1 MPILRLTQEEAGD
14 EIYKTLKKEIIE
26 LFGPREEDSFKK
38 AMALRL
44 DGKPSA
50 LGKKLIHI
58 WCPGAKPFNNCHCS
72 KVMFGFWE
80 AQMPPA
86 IKCRIAGMKFN
97 KDTYQ
102 EIFKLADETWIA
114 NGGSTTKTPAV
125 VGATK
130 VNSASDSSSS
140 SSAPQ
145 VSATSRGGG
154 RGGGRGN
161 FRGNQRGGR
170 GGGRGGSAPGGNNN
184 NSRQNQSS
192 NSSNSNQTQ
201 QGPKAHQRGPKASP
215 DVPADACARH
225 WKEGRNATYCSDPLV
240 CSWSHIIV
248 PRK

>member
-1 MPILRLTQEEAGD
+1 
-14 EIYKTLKKEIIE
+14 
-26 LFGPREEDSFKK
+26 
-38 AMALRL
+38 
-44 DGKPSA
+44 
-50 LGKKLIHI
+50 
-58 WCPGAKPFNNCHCS
+58 
-72 KVMFGFWE
+72 
-80 AQMPPA
+80 MPPA

-114 NGGSTTKTPAV
+114 NGGSASMPAV

-130 VNSASDSSSS
+130 VNPTPDSS
-140 SSAPQ
+140 SSAPSTTPQ
-145 VSATSRGGG
+145 VAATSRGGG

-170 GGGRGGSAPGGNNN
+170 GGGRGSASGGNNN
-184 NSRQNQSS
+184 NTRQNQNS
-192 NSSNSNQTQ
+192 NSSTNTNTQ